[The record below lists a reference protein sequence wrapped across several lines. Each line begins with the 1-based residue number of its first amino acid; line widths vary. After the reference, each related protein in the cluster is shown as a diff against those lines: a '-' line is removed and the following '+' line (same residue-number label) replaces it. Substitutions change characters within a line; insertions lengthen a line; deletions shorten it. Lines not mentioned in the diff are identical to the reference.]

1 MSFYLNRSI
10 IFSRSGTAAAMLKP
24 ILFLTVL
31 FWVGFALNGELVE
44 QECPV
49 DCHCHYFR
57 INWVT
62 DCSESNLTSI
72 PYDELSPNV
81 YILDMN
87 GNNIAHVGPFPRD
100 IKLRRLQMAHNQ
112 LTELTYESFAGLV
125 YLLDADF
132 SYNQIKTIDPE
143 AFRYF

>member
-1 MSFYLNRSI
+1 MVKLLLLMA
-10 IFSRSGTAAAMLKP
+10 GLMAA
-24 ILFLTVL
+24 T
-31 FWVGFALNGELVE
+31 FAYNGELVE

-62 DCSESNLTSI
+62 DCSESNLTNI

-87 GNNIAHVGPFPRD
+87 GNNIERVASFPHD
-100 IKLRRLQMAHNQ
+100 TKIRRLQMAHNR
-112 LTELTYESFAGLV
+112 LTELKQDSFAGLA
-125 YLLDADF
+125 Y
-132 SYNQIKTIDPE
+132 
-143 AFRYF
+143 

>member
-1 MSFYLNRSI
+1 MISDAMLRKNLLTKLLFLFGTVIGSAISFYGDL
-10 IFSRSGTAAAMLKP
+10 A
-24 ILFLTVL
+24 
-31 FWVGFALNGELVE
+31 E

-62 DCSESNLTSI
+62 DCSESNLTTI

-87 GNNIAHVGPFPRD
+87 GNRIADISPFPPG
-100 IKLRRLQMAHNQ
+100 IKLRRLQMAHNL
-112 LTELTYESFAGLV
+112 LTSLTHESFSKLN

-132 SYNQIKTIDPE
+132 SSNQMTIIDPE
-143 AFRYF
+143 AFR

>member
-1 MSFYLNRSI
+1 MAKITAVLYLLTI
-10 IFSRSGTAAAMLKP
+10 YLVITA
-24 ILFLTVL
+24 
-31 FWVGFALNGELVE
+31 FALNEETLLE

-62 DCSESNLTSI
+62 DCSDSNLTTI
-72 PYDELSPNV
+72 PYNELSQNV

-87 GNNIAHVGPFPRD
+87 DNNIANVNPFPNS

-112 LTELTYESFAGLV
+112 LTELMYESFAGLT

-132 SYNQIKTIDPE
+132 SYNAITRVDPE
-143 AFRYF
+143 AFR

>member
-1 MSFYLNRSI
+1 
-10 IFSRSGTAAAMLKP
+10 MLG
-24 ILFLTVL
+24 LLLLV
-31 FWVGFALNGELVE
+31 ALGASTLAYNGELVE

-57 INWVT
+57 VNWVT

-87 GNNIAHVGPFPRD
+87 GNNIAQVGPFPHA
-100 IKLRRLQMAHNQ
+100 IKLRRLQMAHNR
-112 LTELTYESFAGLV
+112 LTELKYESFAGLT
-125 YLLDADF
+125 YLLEADF
-132 SYNQIKTIDPE
+132 SYNEITHVDPE
-143 AFRYF
+143 AFR

>member
-1 MSFYLNRSI
+1 MD
-10 IFSRSGTAAAMLKP
+10 K
-24 ILFLTVL
+24 TVFCL
-31 FWVGFALNGELVE
+31 LVVCLITTVFAINEELLD

-57 INWVT
+57 VNWVT
-62 DCSESNLTSI
+62 DCSDSNLTTI
-72 PYDELSPNV
+72 PYNELSHDV

-87 GNNIAHVGPFPRD
+87 DNNIANVGPFPRA

-112 LTELTYESFAGLV
+112 LTELTYGSFAGLT

-132 SYNQIKTIDPE
+132 SYNAITRIDPE
-143 AFRYF
+143 TFQ

>member
-1 MSFYLNRSI
+1 MFFFRNQ
-10 IFSRSGTAAAMLKP
+10 SGYAAMLKP
-24 ILFLTVL
+24 ILFITATVFGL
-31 FWVGFALNGELVE
+31 GYALNGELVE

-72 PYDELSPNV
+72 PYDELSSNV

-87 GNNIAHVGPFPRD
+87 GNNIAHVDPFPQD
-100 IKLRRLQMAHNQ
+100 IKLRRLQMAHNLLTQ
-112 LTELTYESFAGLV
+112 LTYDSFAGLA

-143 AFRYF
+143 AFRYFLIYS

>member
-1 MSFYLNRSI
+1 MASKMRSLRLLVAYLVTS
-10 IFSRSGTAAAMLKP
+10 ALAMIDETLLEHEP
-24 ILFLTVL
+24 LP
-31 FWVGFALNGELVE
+31 E

-62 DCSESNLTSI
+62 DCSNSNLTAI
-72 PYDELSPNV
+72 PYAELSHNV

-87 GNNIAHVGPFPRD
+87 DNNIANVEPFPSA
-100 IKLRRLQMAHNQ
+100 IKLRRLQMAYNL
-112 LTELTYESFAGLV
+112 LTELTYKSFAGLT

-132 SYNQIKTIDPE
+132 SCNSITHVDPE
-143 AFRYF
+143 AFR